1 VSRPR
6 RPAEKPSKAEQ
17 AMAQRLPRDPYW
29 LDRWLR
35 RLDEAADGINPF
47 LTMLA
52 IGLAVLNLT
61 CFALQATRLTISHD
75 APAASVSLSPL
86 FQGPATSPAVTGD
99 IRAWGY

>member
-1 VSRPR
+1 
-6 RPAEKPSKAEQ
+6 
-17 AMAQRLPRDPYW
+17 MAKRLPRDRYW

-35 RLDEAADGINPF
+35 RLDEAADEINPL

-61 CFALQATRLTISHD
+61 CFTLQATRLPISHD
-75 APAASVSLSPL
+75 EPAASVSLSPL
-86 FQGPATSPAVTGD
+86 LQSPATSPGVTGD

>member
-1 VSRPR
+1 
-6 RPAEKPSKAEQ
+6 
-17 AMAQRLPRDPYW
+17 MAKRLPRDRYW

-35 RLDEAADGINPF
+35 RLDEAADEINPL

-61 CFALQATRLTISHD
+61 CFTLQATRLPISHD
-75 APAASVSLSPL
+75 EPAASISLSPL
-86 FQGPATSPAVTGD
+86 LQSPATSPGVTGD